1 MTPAPPR
8 TLAVARVVA
17 AAPGRLARALPFPPS
32 LVGLVALLLANW
44 LRIYL
49 PGIATDGLFAA
60 TVAAVGLSLLRRPIP
75 AGARATALCF
85 AALIAACA
93 FALALAPGVVGLRD
107 LAGFPIAAILFLFA
121 YRSSSEWSD
130 SGWTARIFLVAFAAL
145 FLLYFMPSGINANVF
160 SGILAYL
167 CLAFGLLAF
176 VAAGGKR
183 KRGLQVVGF
192 LASVV
197 LIGVV
202 FGNRSIM
209 LAALAAGLAYWV
221 GGAVLR
227 SAVDAALAA
236 AVVLLC
242 VAGFTAFFG
251 LPRFET
257 AVANLDRSVR
267 THVGM
272 PVNTGREKLWPAAF
286 AAIRQ
291 APWLGHG
298 LGATVGDVA
307 RSPTSQGAAPLILG
321 DTLCLPGMNPGLF
334 EDCGVLLELRGA
346 LTDHESALWT
356 WDFGQ
361 PLATWVGVSV
371 GGATPRVVGLDLTRK
386 GLEGPLPSVLGR
398 LDGLLSLR
406 LGGNRFEGRIPAEL
420 GALKNLRELALDE
433 NRLGGAV
440 PRALGELPALS
451 VLRLAGNDFD
461 RPFPAALYETAD
473 HDLDLYDELFCLPS
487 AGLDSVMFDDCSRL
501 MAARE
506 ALAGVGG
513 TRLNW
518 RAGTLLR
525 EWSGVSFDRASQRV
539 IAIDLEGRGLAGVVP
554 QAFGGL
560 DRLEVLRLGRNQL
573 AGAIPERLTELR
585 RLRVLDL
592 ADNRLGGA
600 VPAAFGDLPALEL
613 LRLGGNGFTVCP
625 PPKLREIVDHDLD
638 MAVPCAGRI
647 EGFPGLAADVAAL
660 LAARDALAGSAALN
674 WRPDLPISVWRGV
687 EIGGAPPRVAALTLT
702 RVGLNGRIPP
712 ELGGMTRL
720 VALRLNG
727 NRLGGPVPEELGGL
741 ADLREL
747 DLSVNVLTGSV
758 PASLG
763 RLSSLESLWLGGNR
777 LSGSIPEE
785 LGGLADLR
793 KLALDDNALT
803 GSVPASLGRLSSLER
818 LRLANNRL
826 SGSIP
831 EELGDL
837 ADLRALALQNNALT
851 GSVPA
856 SLGRLSSLERL
867 RLANNRLSGP
877 IPEELGD
884 LADLRELALQ
894 NNALTGPVPASLG
907 RLSSL
912 ERLRLDG
919 NPLSSRAPGSMA
931 GLSRLSLLRPA
942 GNTLSGLSPA
952 AEATPA
958 AAPRASVDSAAST
971 TTLCRSTPELMD
983 DCMALL
989 HSRGHLTNWQISLNW
1004 GLELPVE
1011 RWEGVT
1017 VEGDPPRVTA
1027 LELRSV
1033 GLRGI
1038 VPSNLGGL
1046 SALRR
1051 LMLDGNPLRGAAP
1064 AALGELRAL
1073 ETLYLGDNGFA
1084 GCPPPTLQRVV
1095 DHDLDDTLC
1104 LPLPADAAGLAA
1116 DAALLLDARDA
1127 LTGDAAT
1134 LNWSRRI
1141 PLNEWGGVTVAGSP
1155 PRVTELDLSHAGLSG
1170 RIPPELAKLEA
1181 LAVLRLDGNALIGS
1195 VPAGLAE
1202 SERLVEL
1209 RLEGNALSGAPPL
1222 QELAFAAAFGAPQF
1236 CRPGGGANGRL
1247 LADCVR
1253 LLTMRDALSG
1263 DATLNWSRAI
1273 PLADWRGVRVD
1284 GAPPRVT
1291 ALALPGVGL
1300 SGALPPDLGRLDR
1313 LASLRLQD
1321 NQLAGAVPAELGDLE
1336 FLEELDLSNNRLSG
1350 VVPRSLDA
1358 LDRLSRLDL
1367 GDNFFTHCPAQHR
1380 NGYPLDDGL
1389 FCPPFQVGPP
1399 GPRVGF
1405 AGLAADAAV
1414 LLAARDALSVPRAP
1428 NWRSDVPVEEWRGV
1442 TVGGVPP
1449 RVVAL
1454 DLSRTEL
1461 DGRIPPELGGLT
1473 RLIALRLD
1481 GNSLSGPLPPALGD
1495 LADLRELALQGN
1507 ALSGPLPPELG
1518 RLRNLEILRLDD
1530 NHMSGR
1536 IPVELGELK
1545 RLATA
1550 RLDGN
1555 DLFGPLPRV
1564 AAAAVGDEEKLRDA
1578 PADIFCLKPLPDSGA
1593 VFADCLALL
1602 EARDALAGGGA
1613 LDWSANLSV
1622 RSWRGVELGGD
1633 PARVIALH
1641 LPRAGLTGSLPAE
1654 LGALDGLVS
1663 LQLQGNALTGN
1674 IPPEIAGLDRLRVL
1688 KLDGNGFSGCLP
1700 SGLAEMG
1707 GGSALG
1713 LGLPPCGLP
1722 AADMESPARVVERL
1736 TLLVDPETDRGRY
1749 ISAHNQFLQTWLQTG
1764 AIGLIAL
1771 VALCASLVFNLRT
1784 RGRVLPVHRYA
1795 FACVV
1800 FVLVHSTFEVF
1811 LFRVNMATIA
1821 WLLLGAGAAAAARA
1835 ARNHGATQPAPT

>member
-1 MTPAPPR
+1 MIPAPPR
-8 TLAVARVVA
+8 ALAAARVVVA
-17 AAPGRLARALPFPPS
+17 ALGRFARALPFPPS
-32 LVGLVALLLANW
+32 LVGLAALLLTNW

-60 TVAAVGLSLLRRPIP
+60 TVAAVGLSLLRRPVP

-85 AALIAACA
+85 AGLIAACA
-93 FALALAPGVVGLRD
+93 FALALAPGGVGLRD

-121 YRSSSEWSD
+121 YRSSSEWPD
-130 SGWTARIFLVAFAAL
+130 SVWTTVILLVAFAAL
-145 FLLYFMPSGINANVF
+145 FPLYFVSSGLNANVF
-160 SGILAYL
+160 SGLLAYL
-167 CLAFGLLAF
+167 CLALGSLAF
-176 VAAGGKR
+176 VAAGGER

-202 FGNRSIM
+202 FGNRSIV
-209 LAALAAGLAYWV
+209 LAALAAGLAYGV

-227 SAVDAALAA
+227 SAVSAAFAA

-267 THVGM
+267 THVRM
-272 PVNTGREKLWPAAF
+272 PVNTGREHLWPAAF

-307 RSPTSQGAAPLILG
+307 RSPTPQGAAPLILG
-321 DTLCLPGMNPGLF
+321 DASCLSGVNPGLF
-334 EDCGVLLELRGA
+334 EDCSVLLELRGA

-371 GGATPRVVGLDLTRK
+371 GGETPRVVGLDLTRK

-420 GALKNLRELALDE
+420 GALENLRELALDE

-473 HDLDLYDELFCLPS
+473 HDLDLYNELFCLPS
-487 AGLDSVMFDDCSRL
+487 AGLEPVMFDDCSRL

-525 EWSGVSFDRASQRV
+525 EWSGVSFGRASQRV

-573 AGAIPERLTELR
+573 AGAIPERLAELR

-638 MAVPCAGRI
+638 MAVPCVGRI
-647 EGFPGLAADVAAL
+647 EGFPGLAADAAAL

-674 WRPDLPISVWRGV
+674 WRPDLPLSAWRGV
-687 EIGGAPPRVAALTLT
+687 EIGGAPPRIAALTLT
-702 RVGLNGRIPP
+702 RAGLDGHIPP
-712 ELGGMTRL
+712 ELGGLTRL
-720 VALRLNG
+720 VALRLDG
-727 NRLGGPVPEELGGL
+727 NRLG
-741 ADLREL
+741 
-747 DLSVNVLTGSV
+747 
-758 PASLG
+758 
-763 RLSSLESLWLGGNR
+763 
-777 LSGSIPEE
+777 GSIPEE

-793 KLALDDNALT
+793 
-803 GSVPASLGRLSSLER
+803 
-818 LRLANNRL
+818 
-826 SGSIP
+826 
-831 EELGDL
+831 
-837 ADLRALALQNNALT
+837 
-851 GSVPA
+851 
-856 SLGRLSSLERL
+856 
-867 RLANNRLSGP
+867 
-877 IPEELGD
+877 
-884 LADLRELALQ
+884 ELALQ
-894 NNALTGPVPASLG
+894 DNALTGPVPASLG
-907 RLSSL
+907 RLASL
-912 ERLRLDG
+912 ESLRLDG
-919 NPLSSRAPGSMA
+919 NRLSGRAPESLA
-931 GLSRLSLLRPA
+931 ALPRLLRLRLA
-942 GNTLSGLSPA
+942 GNALSGPPPA
-952 AEATPA
+952 AKATPA
-958 AAPRASVDSAAST
+958 AAPRASIDSAAST
-971 TTLCRSTPELMD
+971 TTLCQPSPAAAPELMD
-983 DCMALL
+983 DCGVLL
-989 HSRGHLTNWQISLNW
+989 RARDRLAGGRPLNW
-1004 GLELPVE
+1004 RPGLPVE

-1033 GLRGI
+1033 GLRGT
-1038 VPSNLGGL
+1038 VPPVLGGL

-1064 AALGELRAL
+1064 VALGELRAL
-1073 ETLYLGDNGFA
+1073 ETLRLGGNGFA
-1084 GCPPPTLQRVV
+1084 GCPPPALRRVA
-1095 DHDLDDTLC
+1095 DHDLDDALC
-1104 LPLPADAAGLAA
+1104 LPLPADAAGLAT

-1127 LTGDAAT
+1127 LTGGVAA
-1134 LNWSRRI
+1134 LNWSRRT
-1141 PLNEWGGVTVAGSP
+1141 PLNEWGGVTVSGSP
-1155 PRVTELDLSHAGLSG
+1155 PRVTALDLSHAGLSG

-1181 LAVLRLDGNALIGS
+1181 LAVLRLDGNALTGS

-1209 RLEGNALSGAPPL
+1209 RLEGNALSGAPPM
-1222 QELAFAAAFGAPQF
+1222 QGLAFAAALGAPQF
-1236 CRPGGGANGRL
+1236 CRPAGGANGRL
-1247 LADCVR
+1247 LADCAR
-1253 LLTMRDALSG
+1253 LLAMRDALSG
-1263 DATLNWSRAI
+1263 DATLNWSPAI

-1350 VVPRSLDA
+1350 AVPHSLDA

-1367 GDNFFTHCPAQHR
+1367 GDNFFTRCPALSR
-1380 NGYPLDDGL
+1380 NGRPLAAGL
-1389 FCPPFQVGPP
+1389 FCPPYDGGSQD
-1399 GPRVGF
+1399 PRVGF
-1405 AGLAADAAV
+1405 VAVAPLRAGIASLATDAAL
-1414 LLAARDALSVPRAP
+1414 LLAARAALSVPVVP

-1454 DLSRTEL
+1454 DLSRTGL

-1473 RLIALRLD
+1473 RLVTLRLD
-1481 GNSLSGPLPPALGD
+1481 GNRLSGPLPPALGD

-1507 ALSGPLPPELG
+1507 ALSGTIPAELAH
-1518 RLRNLEILRLDD
+1518 LRNLETLRLDD
-1530 NHMSGR
+1530 NHLSGR
-1536 IPVELGELK
+1536 IPVELGGLE

-1555 DLFGPLPRV
+1555 DLFGPLPRL
-1564 AAAAVGDEEKLRDA
+1564 APAAVGDEERLRDP
-1578 PADIFCLKPLPDSGA
+1578 PADIFCREPFPDSDT

-1602 EARDALAGGGA
+1602 KMRDALAGGGA
-1613 LDWSANLSV
+1613 LDWSAHLSM

-1633 PARVIALH
+1633 PVRVIALH

-1654 LGALDGLVS
+1654 LGSLDGLVS
-1663 LQLQGNALTGN
+1663 LQLQGNALAGN
-1674 IPPEIAGLDRLRVL
+1674 IPPEIAGLDRLRIL
-1688 KLDGNGFSGCLP
+1688 RLNGNGFSGCLP
-1700 SGLAEMG
+1700 SGLAEVG
-1707 GGSALG
+1707 GGSALA
-1713 LGLPPCGLP
+1713 LGLPPCGP
-1722 AADMESPARVVERL
+1722 SAATAAGVIERI
-1736 TLLVDPETDRGRY
+1736 THFVDPETDRGRY

-1764 AIGLIAL
+1764 VIGLIAL

-1835 ARNHGATQPAPT
+1835 ARNHGAAQPAPT